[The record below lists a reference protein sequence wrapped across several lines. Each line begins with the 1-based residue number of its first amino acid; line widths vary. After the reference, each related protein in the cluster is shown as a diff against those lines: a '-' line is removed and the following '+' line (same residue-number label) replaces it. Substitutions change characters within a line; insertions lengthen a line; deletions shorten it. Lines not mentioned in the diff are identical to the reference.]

1 VDIPKVSVESKRIRR
16 FFGLSHEPTTLVTDR
31 VAKHFPIHS
40 FSGATHSLTA
50 ISPFYTFTI
59 IDDSI
64 VTNISVFWN
73 FAWNGCIS
81 LSPTI

>member
-1 VDIPKVSVESKRIRR
+1 VILNTIYTLSIQSVDISIEVSVESKGICR

-31 VAKHFPIHS
+31 VAKHFSIYS
-40 FSGATHSLTA
+40 FSVTTHSLTA

-64 VTNISVFWN
+64 VTNISVF
-73 FAWNGCIS
+73 
-81 LSPTI
+81 